1 MAAEDHSYGLPTN
14 CFPRIEVVGVPESH
28 PILALLEDLLWL
40 LATNA
45 LLADGEQVGDM
56 FFQPCDH
63 LQRRFRPGLGR

>member
-1 MAAEDHSYGLPTN
+1 M
-14 CFPRIEVVGVPESH
+14 GVPESH